1 MFSLATDEPARLS
14 PAPGLLQF
22 NQMWTFSARWHPPPQ
37 HSLANAGGWATV
49 WRIQTPPKVNLLTN
63 FDPTGGCSLDL
74 DSEGSSKKG
83 IKEGRKDRGKKEK
96 RKKRERRRNV
106 YRDPFRSPIWIVNV
120 YQPNQRQYLR
130 WQPSFAN
137 LLRKRRSIHL
147 LKTEENY
154 LKPAENAQTKAI
166 PIPQFLVENRDFW
179 RGWISK
185 WLVLFIESWTP
196 LDKLP

>member
-1 MFSLATDEPARLS
+1 MFSLATDEAARLS
-14 PAPGLLQF
+14 PTPGLHQF
-22 NQMWTFSARWHPPPQ
+22 NQMWTFSARWRPPPQ
-37 HSLANAGGWATV
+37 HFEGTGCWATV

-74 DSEGSSKKG
+74 DSEGSSKTG

-154 LKPAENAQTKAI
+154 LKPAKYAQTKAI
-166 PIPQFLVENRDFW
+166 PIPQNLAENWDVW
-179 RGWISK
+179 RRGYLSDSFY
-185 WLVLFIESWTP
+185 L
-196 LDKLP
+196 